1 MDSKRKANG
10 AGTPDSDDRAAKR
23 RKIAVSLPALRQ
35 TLDTLQVQRM
45 SYSRFSDATAP

>member
-23 RKIAVSLPALRQ
+23 RKIAVSLPALLR
-35 TLDTLQVQRM
+35 TLNALHAQRM
-45 SYSRFSDATAP
+45 SYSHFSDVAAP